1 VLPLERIRLMEMDL
15 RPLLILAPVVLA
27 VSWAAYNIIKAAIKG
42 EAKLFGERGNNPFGK
57 SSS

>member
-1 VLPLERIRLMEMDL
+1 LERIRLMEMDL

-57 SSS
+57 RNS